1 MVRALDLAHA
11 GLGAVGSWLG
21 HAASQELDAGHLRR
35 ISLSSHAN
43 RLVGLAIWEGNRIFA
58 LLLGEHIAP
67 GRIDVSNKPSK
78 ERFGLGLVLL
88 TFALEQLPLEAV
100 VHGLEDLQLLVL
112 GVQILLYLL
121 HIVLFLGQRVFGDA

>member
-43 RLVGLAIWEGNRIFA
+43 RLVGLAIWEGNRVFA

-67 GRIDVSNKPSK
+67 GRIDVSNK
-78 ERFGLGLVLL
+78 RFGLGLVLL